1 MHYHRVGHCVGQL
14 VANRTGIAFVPDSKT
29 SRDAFDFKYNEF
41 VHIVQDDT
49 LTIKSNT
56 RTYRFKAIVDKGD
69 NDPTLDQFEARI
81 TRWR

>member
-1 MHYHRVGHCVGQL
+1 MHYHRVGHCAGQL
-14 VANRTGIAFVPDSKT
+14 VATRAGMAFVPDSKT

-56 RTYRFKAIVDKGD
+56 RTYRFKAIIDKAD
-69 NDPTLDQFEARI
+69 NDPTLDQFEARMKH
-81 TRWR
+81 WR